1 MDGNAAA
8 ALEKPAFRKIEWL
21 KRDIAVDRRADGTIV
36 LKSRIPLQPY
46 EKHIPASLAKWAKQA
61 PERIWLAQ
69 RGGPDRQWRKVSYGE
84 AKRTVDALTQ
94 GLLNLGIAEGRPVAI
109 LSGNS
114 IEHAL
119 MTQAAM
125 QARLPAAPVSPAYS
139 LMSQDHAKLK
149 YLFGLIK
156 PAVVMVQ
163 DCPMFEKALR
173 ALDLTGVTVIHVV
186 RPVEGIAS
194 IAYADLAATQVTS
207 DVEDSIARITPDTTG
222 KLLFTSGSTGMPK
235 AVINTQAMMCAGA
248 AMTLQA
254 RQRQP
259 EGPVSTVLDWM
270 PWNHTMGGNASFNPI
285 LVDGGTLYIDDGRP
299 LPGQL
304 EETIRNLC
312 EVSPTHY
319 SNVPAGYAALAAEM
333 EKNDALCRSFF
344 KNLSIMAYGGARL
357 PDDLYDR
364 MQALAV
370 KTTGERIVFYT
381 GWGSTETAPTATGT
395 YWDTER
401 VGLIGLPFPGVEL
414 KMVPC
419 GSKYELRLRGI
430 NVTPG
435 YFGQPELT
443 RKMFDEEGFYCI
455 GDAGVFVDPDDP
467 LAGIIF
473 AGRVVEDFK
482 LTTGTFVHVGSLR
495 TDAIAAA
502 TPVIQDALVTGQ
514 DRPYIGLLAWP
525 NPNVCRQFVG
535 NSEVALEDMI
545 RNPVVIAWVKRGLE
559 AHNKSVAGVSSM
571 RIARVMLMVEPPSI
585 DGNELTD
592 KGYINQR
599 AGLERRAALVERLY
613 ADRPGEDVIV
623 LQ

>member
-1 MDGNAAA
+1 MDGNAATV
-8 ALEKPAFRKIEWL
+8 LEKPAFRKIEWL
-21 KRDIAVDRRADGTIV
+21 KRDIAVDRRADGTVV
-36 LKSRIPLQPY
+36 LKSRIPLQTY

-94 GLLNLGIAEGRPVAI
+94 GLLDLGIAEGRPVAI

-139 LMSQDHAKLK
+139 LMSQDYAKLK

-163 DCPMFEKALR
+163 DCPAFEKALK
-173 ALDLTGVTVIHVV
+173 ALDLTGVTVIHVA
-186 RPVEGIAS
+186 RQTEGIKS
-194 IAYADLAATQVTS
+194 IAYADLAATPVTD
-207 DVEDSIARITPDTTG
+207 DVEGSIAKITPDTTG

-248 AMTLQA
+248 AMMMQA
-254 RQRQP
+254 RPRQP
-259 EGPVSTVLDWM
+259 GAPVSTVLDWM
-270 PWNHTMGGNASFNPI
+270 PWNHTMGGNALFNPI
-285 LVDGGTLYIDDGRP
+285 LVDGGMLYIDDGRP

-304 EETIRNLC
+304 EETIRNLR
-312 EVSPTHY
+312 EVSPTLY
-319 SNVPAGYAALAAEM
+319 SNVPAGYAALAAAM
-333 EKNDALCRSFF
+333 EKDEALCRSFF
-344 KNLSIMAYGGARL
+344 KNLSMMSYGGARL

-395 YWDTER
+395 YWNTER

-443 RKMFDEEGFYCI
+443 KKMFDEEGFYCI
-455 GDAGVFVDPDDP
+455 GDAGMFVDPDDP
-467 LAGIIF
+467 VAGIIF

-502 TPVIQDALVTGQ
+502 TPVVHDALVAGQ
-514 DRPYIGLLAWP
+514 DRPFIGLLAWP
-525 NPNVCRQFVG
+525 NLHACRQIVG
-535 NSEVALEDMI
+535 NSDATFADVVRHPD
-545 RNPVVIAWVKRGLE
+545 VIACLKRGLE

-571 RIARVMLMVEPPSI
+571 RVARAMLMAEPPSI

-599 AGLERRAALVERLY
+599 AGLERRADLVERLY
-613 ADRPGEDVIV
+613 ADRPDEDVIV